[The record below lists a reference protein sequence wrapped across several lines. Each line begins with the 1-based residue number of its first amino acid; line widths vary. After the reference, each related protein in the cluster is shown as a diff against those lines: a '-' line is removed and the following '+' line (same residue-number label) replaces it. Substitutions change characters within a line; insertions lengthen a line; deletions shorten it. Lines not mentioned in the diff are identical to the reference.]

1 MPNKNEVIQE
11 IEKLPESLLREVWD
25 FAQFLQTKA
34 IKTKPEN
41 ALLSETS
48 LGKDWLKP
56 EEDEAWQSL

>member
-11 IEKLPESLLREVWD
+11 IEKLPESLLKEVLD
-25 FAQFLQTKA
+25 FAQFLQAKEIKA
-34 IKTKPEN
+34 KPEN

-56 EEDEAWQSL
+56 VEDEAWQSL